1 MTKYKVDKFYNKVET
16 YFIEAESIDKAK
28 EISDTSWDL
37 VPVKVYEEYDFQNIE
52 LMEEEWKI
60 PLVMKWLWIGLQI

>member
-52 LMEEEWKI
+52 LMEEE
-60 PLVMKWLWIGLQI
+60 

>member
-1 MTKYKVDKFYNKVET
+1 MEKAMTKYKVDKFYNKVET

-52 LMEEEWKI
+52 LMEEE
-60 PLVMKWLWIGLQI
+60 